1 MENFKLPQKIAT
13 GNKRHFTTRT
23 KYYANREENDRLI
36 KNKALFELNPDIK
49 TS

>member
-13 GNKRHFTTRT
+13 GNKRHFTTTT

-36 KNKALFELNPDIK
+36 KIKHYLNLIQI
-49 TS
+49 